1 MTKKITLSVVAATV
15 LATSVYATNGDNLIG
30 TGAAS
35 RAMGGTGV
43 ANYTNGIEALY
54 RNPALMGQSK
64 TNTASLAMTY
74 FDPTVT
80 STVTNPAQGF
90 PATNKETSTTE
101 ASIIPEMGVTYNLS
115 ETLHFGFGIFGAAGM
130 GANYQGENSH
140 SQIKSELSLARII
153 PGVSYDINEMI
164 SVGIAPVITYGQM
177 ALNYDAGTGSQSTR
191 EMSTSTAFGAQI
203 GLAIRP
209 VENLTIGLTYNS
221 AAKLTYS
228 NVANFEQFGV
238 PGAVG
243 SAVQS
248 FSGFSDTLTL
258 SDAAQAGLGKT
269 ETTTLAQDLQAGF
282 AGSQFMNNPFFD
294 QTQAESLT
302 NPSQASVPI
311 AAADLLGFTDATGT
325 KFSDLAGAAAGAAQA
340 SMEAGTHADFNA
352 AFGAAITEAGVA
364 QDSAEAGAIAAQL
377 GAQFVGA
384 EIVTVAGDAANVLN
398 AQLGKAAAAA
408 DDDLDLEQPAELAL
422 GVAYK
427 MDDLALTADFRSV
440 QWSQSEGYKDFGWN
454 DQTVIALGASYDLGS
469 LTLRAGYNQADSVLD
484 DISGE
489 AGNNGTVNLQGHQVF
504 QQAISMLNMVGFPA
518 IATTHFTFGL
528 GYAIDDAMSVDFA
541 AVISPEN
548 EVSRKGTV
556 QAPDQNFQIVAQ
568 PYDFTSTMQQNS
580 YTIAFNYNF

>member
-1 MTKKITLSVVAATV
+1 
-15 LATSVYATNGDNLIG
+15 
-30 TGAAS
+30 
-35 RAMGGTGV
+35 
-43 ANYTNGIEALY
+43 
-54 RNPALMGQSK
+54 
-64 TNTASLAMTY
+64 
-74 FDPTVT
+74 
-80 STVTNPAQGF
+80 
-90 PATNKETSTTE
+90 
-101 ASIIPEMGVTYNLS
+101 
-115 ETLHFGFGIFGAAGM
+115 
-130 GANYQGENSH
+130 
-140 SQIKSELSLARII
+140 
-153 PGVSYDINEMI
+153 
-164 SVGIAPVITYGQM
+164 
-177 ALNYDAGTGSQSTR
+177 
-191 EMSTSTAFGAQI
+191 MSTSTAFGAQI